1 MAEGLLSNEDM
12 PRNIASM
19 ADWYDVKNL
28 DISGESGDVVIATKY
43 EGLLCKQIH
52 NYGAGTATVIFTTE
66 RDSTVTIKIPTLQ
79 TSPKLPSIKS
89 IIQSGTSD
97 DLVLFFQKK

>member
-1 MAEGLLSNEDM
+1 MAEGFLSNEDM

-19 ADWYDVKNL
+19 ADWYDVQNL
-28 DISGESGDVVIATKY
+28 DISGESGDVVVATKY
-43 EGLLCKQIH
+43 PGLLCKQIH
-52 NYGAGTATVIFTTE
+52 NYGSGTATVIFTTV
-66 RDSTVTIKIPTLQ
+66 RDSTVTIKIPALQ

-89 IIQSGTSD
+89 ITKSGTSD